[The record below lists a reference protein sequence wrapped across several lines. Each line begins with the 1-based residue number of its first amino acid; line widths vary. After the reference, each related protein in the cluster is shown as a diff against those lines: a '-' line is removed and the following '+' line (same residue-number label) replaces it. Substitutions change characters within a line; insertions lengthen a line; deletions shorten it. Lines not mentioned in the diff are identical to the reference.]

1 MARPA
6 ASEMPILQFETQA
19 ALEAWLEENHATS
32 QGILLKLAKK
42 ESGIPSV
49 TYPEV
54 VEAVLCFGWI
64 DGQGKSGQKAGLG
77 DAYWLLKIT
86 PRRKQSIW
94 SKRNREKV
102 DELIRAGRMR
112 PAGLEEIERAKADGR
127 WDRAYDS
134 PRTITVPEDFQAALQ
149 QNPKAQAFFES
160 LNSANRYAILFRI
173 QAAKK
178 PETRARRIENF
189 IRMLENE
196 EKLYP

>member
-1 MARPA
+1 MGKPA
-6 ASEMPILQFETQA
+6 AVALPTLEFESQA
-19 ALEAWLEENHATS
+19 AWEAWLEENHATS
-32 QGILLKLAKK
+32 PGVLVKMAKK
-42 ESGIPSV
+42 GSGIPSI
-49 TYPEV
+49 TSPEV
-54 VEAVLCFGWI
+54 VETALCYGWI

-77 DAYWLLKIT
+77 DTYWLLKVT

-102 DELIRAGRMR
+102 EELIRTGRMR
-112 PAGLEEIERAKADGR
+112 PAGLQEIERAKADGR
-127 WDRAYDS
+127 WERAYDS
-134 PRTITVPEDFQAALQ
+134 PRTATVPEDLQAALQ
-149 QNPKAQAFFES
+149 QNPKAQAFFDS

-173 QAAKK
+173 QGAKK